1 VSNEDARRAEEV
13 LREIEKPVIE
23 VKDVPLRAPGQ
34 QSLAAL
40 SRVNDEAW
48 EKTSMPRLYVRAG
61 QPVRIRRN
69 EKDQLIIEDMGID
82 KITYE
87 LTHAADYV
95 DSLIKEKGD
104 PKMVFPPR
112 PVASYVLAAL
122 GWSFPNLNAVTTI
135 PVFRPDGTV
144 VVEEGYDQ
152 ATSLIYAP
160 ERGFSVS
167 VPEKP
172 KKPDVVA
179 AKKLI
184 EEVMGD
190 FPYVD
195 QPSIANTFALAMT
208 PALRELI
215 DGPVPLA
222 AIDKPTPG
230 TGASLLVDS
239 LALATSGRY
248 PGALGAVED
257 DNEMRKAIT
266 SALRD
271 PEAWLFLDNVNV
283 ELKSAALA
291 RVLTAEVWE
300 DRILGVSKTLRAPVR
315 NVWVATGNNLE
326 LSLEIARR
334 SYWIRMDARLEKPWE
349 RKASNFTHPDLKA
362 WIRENRAPIVEALL
376 TIGRYWFVRK
386 QPIPNDIPVM
396 GSFEAWSRT
405 LGGVLHAAGVEGFL
419 QNSKALYE
427 KAITYSGLWAAFLEV
442 WHDTYGAAPV
452 TASKVAEDLD
462 ENQRLREALP
472 DEFSLL
478 DENLSRKLGRAFGRH
493 EGVRYGEAGFH
504 LAKVGSHAGTS
515 RWAVRRSS
523 DKDAIESTEKPKL

>member
-1 VSNEDARRAEEV
+1 VSNEDERRAEEI
-13 LREIEKPVIE
+13 LREVEKPTIE
-23 VKDVPLRAPGQ
+23 TKDVPLRAPGQ
-34 QSLAAL
+34 ESLAAL
-40 SRVNDEAW
+40 SSVNEEAW
-48 EKTSMPRLYVRAG
+48 EKTGMPRLYVRAG

-69 EKDQLIIEDMGID
+69 EKDELIIEDMGVD

-95 DSLIKEKGD
+95 VTSAKGE

-112 PVASYVLAAL
+112 DVARYVLSAL
-122 GWSFPNLNAVTTI
+122 GWSFPHLNAITTF

-144 VVEEGYDQ
+144 VLEEGYDS

-160 ERGFSVS
+160 ERGFKVS
-167 VPEKP
+167 VPERP

-179 AKKLI
+179 AKELI
-184 EEVMGD
+184 AEVVGD
-190 FPYVD
+190 FPYVN
-195 QPSIANTFALAMT
+195 QASLANTFALAMT
-208 PALRELI
+208 PVLRELI
-215 DGPVPLA
+215 DGPVPMA
-222 AIDKPTPG
+222 AVDKPTPG

-266 SALRD
+266 SALRT

-291 RVLTAEVWE
+291 RALTAEVWE

-349 RKASNFTHPDLKA
+349 RKAENFTHSDLKG
-362 WIRENRAPIVEALL
+362 WVHENRARIVEAFL
-376 TIGRYWFVRK
+376 TIGRYWFVKK
-386 QPIPNDIPVM
+386 QPVPNDVPVM

-405 LGGVLHAAGVEGFL
+405 LGGVLHTAGVEGFL
-419 QNSKALYE
+419 ENSAALYE

-442 WHDTYGAAPV
+442 WHDTYGDTPLA
-452 TASKVAEDLD
+452 ASKVADD
-462 ENQRLREALP
+462 VDGNPRLREALP
-472 DEFSLL
+472 DEFSLM
-478 DENLSRKLGRAFGRH
+478 DENLSRKLGRAFGKH
-493 EGVRYGEAGFH
+493 EGVRYGDAGYY
-504 LAKVGSHAGTS
+504 LAKGGSHAGTA
-515 RWAVRRSS
+515 RWSVHRSS
-523 DKDAIESTEKPKL
+523 DEGAVSSSGRPKL